1 MRMTT
6 TLSGDFPELQKKLAG
21 LSGINRSALMKDV
34 AEGLRSTTM
43 DRFRSRKSPEGK
55 PWPVSLREQEGQGIT
70 LTQTTRLKQS
80 IRAIADSTGAAVGT
94 NTIYAAKRVTIHIPA
109 RPFLGISDEDLQ
121 EIRSEVEYAV
131 RRA

>member
-1 MRMTT
+1 
-6 TLSGDFPELQKKLAG
+6 
-21 LSGINRSALMKDV
+21 MKDV

-94 NTIYAAKRVTIHIPA
+94 NTIYAATHQY
-109 RPFLGISDEDLQ
+109 GEDHPGQ
-121 EIRSEVEYAV
+121 EGKVPEVPVQGCMGRGKEGDHPYPCKAIF
-131 RRA
+131 RDFR

>member
-21 LSGINRSALMKDV
+21 LSDIKRSALMKDV

-80 IRAIADSTGAAVGT
+80 IRPS
-94 NTIYAAKRVTIHIPA
+94 RIH
-109 RPFLGISDEDLQ
+109 
-121 EIRSEVEYAV
+121 RSGGGDQ
-131 RRA
+131 

>member
-55 PWPVSLREQEGQGIT
+55 PWPAPLREQEGQGIT
-70 LTQTTRLKQS
+70 P
-80 IRAIADSTGAAVGT
+80 DPDHPPEAVHPGH
-94 NTIYAAKRVTIHIPA
+94 RGFH
-109 RPFLGISDEDLQ
+109 
-121 EIRSEVEYAV
+121 RSGGGDQYHLRGHAPV
-131 RRA
+131 RG

>member
-43 DRFRSRKSPEGK
+43 DRFRSRKSRRGSPGLS
-55 PWPVSLREQEGQGIT
+55 PCGNR
-70 LTQTTRLKQS
+70 RD
-80 IRAIADSTGAAVGT
+80 RAS
-94 NTIYAAKRVTIHIPA
+94 R
-109 RPFLGISDEDLQ
+109 
-121 EIRSEVEYAV
+121 
-131 RRA
+131 